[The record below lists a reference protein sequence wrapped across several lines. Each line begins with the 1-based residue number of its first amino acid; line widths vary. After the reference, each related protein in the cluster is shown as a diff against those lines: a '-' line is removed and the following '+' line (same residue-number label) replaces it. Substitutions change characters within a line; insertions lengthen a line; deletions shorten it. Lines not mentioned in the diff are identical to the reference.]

1 MLDLEPAL
9 DPMVQRMTTSPVTLI
24 TGGSAGIGAAVA
36 MQLRRQGHRVAITGR
51 DRGRLDHLT
60 ASFPGDLLAL
70 TADASDYE
78 AVQSAV
84 DATVGKFGRLDS
96 VVANAAFGTRGD
108 LADGDPA
115 EWREMILTNVLGPAL
130 LIRAALP
137 ELKRT
142 RGRIVLV
149 GSVVGF
155 LPSAGNVYGATKWA
169 VTGLAE
175 NTRLMVTGDGIGVT
189 LVSPGRVETPFWDI
203 HGGPPEGPILS
214 ADQVADCIVWAI
226 TQPAGVDVNTVTVR
240 PVGAPY

>member
-1 MLDLEPAL
+1 
-9 DPMVQRMTTSPVTLI
+9 MVRRMTTSPATLI

-36 MQLRRQGHRVAITGR
+36 RRLLRQGHRVAVTGR
-51 DRGRLDHLT
+51 DRGRLDRL
-60 ASFPGDLLAL
+60 AADLGDPADLLAL

-84 DATVGKFGRLDS
+84 DATARKFGRLDT
-96 VVANAAFGTRGD
+96 VVANAARGTRGD

-137 ELKRT
+137 ELRRT

-155 LPSAGNVYGATKWA
+155 LPSEGNLYGATKWA

-175 NTRLMVTGDGIGVT
+175 NTRLMVTRDGIGVT

-203 HGGPPEGPILS
+203 HGGPPVGPILP

-226 TQPAGVDVNTVTVR
+226 AQPAGVDVNTVTVR
-240 PVGAPY
+240 PVGAAY

>member
-1 MLDLEPAL
+1 
-9 DPMVQRMTTSPVTLI
+9 MTTSPVTLI

-36 MQLRRQGHRVAITGR
+36 GRLLRQGHRVAVTAR
-51 DRGRLDHLT
+51 DRGRLDRL
-60 ASFPGDLLAL
+60 AADLGDPADLLAL

-84 DATVGKFGRLDS
+84 GATARKFGRLDT
-96 VVANAAFGTRGD
+96 VVANAARGSRGD

-137 ELKRT
+137 ELRRT

-155 LPSAGNVYGATKWA
+155 LPSEGNLYGATKWA

-203 HGGPPEGPILS
+203 HGGPPAGPILP
-214 ADQVADCIVWAI
+214 ADRVADCIVWAI
-226 TQPAGVDVNTVTVR
+226 TQPDGVDVNTVTVR
-240 PVGAPY
+240 PVGAVY